1 MSWTNEIPTMPGY
14 WYWRVDSSSKWTVV
28 CVIEMIDGSFRFW
41 TMTSQKSLPVT
52 NDCGLWWDAPV
63 PAPGTTWSVGELP
76 DMTLAEAEKLWPET
90 DYAHEAVDQDD
101 NPLNPDDATAFFLEG
116 YLFARKR
123 IKDGIAATTKRN
135 KKEPNT

>member
-63 PAPGTTWSVGELP
+63 PAPGTTFTVDEICKWFIWIFYRHRMNRASVDEWG
-76 DMTLAEAEKLWPET
+76 
-90 DYAHEAVDQDD
+90 
-101 NPLNPDDATAFFLEG
+101 
-116 YLFARKR
+116 RC
-123 IKDGIAATTKRN
+123 IKDPQDGIAATTERN
-135 KKEPNT
+135 NKEPK